1 MTSLTSLNNSAT
13 TDKHENLTKVLN
25 LILEN
30 PDNFYWENPFSPVRY
45 TFQEFVKLVK
55 GGMQVG
61 DNVSPYG
68 SADLDEWLGISVEDY
83 DTLTEFEA
91 LTQIE
96 MAVGQIIAGE
106 PVRVP
111 YHLDP
116 EDDKR
121 DSMVDGFIEAL
132 TFGCGFDEGTEI
144 ENYDALRE
152 AVEVAVNNFIGY
164 LTHGDIMRA
173 RECESWEK
181 IGHDLYFT
189 AVGAGAGFWDGD
201 YRHDED
207 PHLGNRLTESAKL
220 CGMPDVDLYEGDDE
234 NIYACGF
241 S

>member
-1 MTSLTSLNNSAT
+1 MTDLTNATTPAT

-61 DNVSPYG
+61 DDVSPYG
-68 SADLDEWLGISVEDY
+68 SLGLDEWLGISVEDY
-83 DTLTEFEA
+83 DTLTQFEA
-91 LTQIE
+91 LAQIE
-96 MAVGQIIAGE
+96 MAVKQIIAGE
-106 PVRVP
+106 SVKVP

-121 DSMVDGFIEAL
+121 DSMIEGFIEAL
-132 TFGCGFDEGTEI
+132 KFGCGFDEYEEI
-144 ENYDALRE
+144 GNYDALRAAVSE
-152 AVEVAVNNFIGY
+152 AVDSFIGY
-164 LTHGDIMRA
+164 LTNGDIIRA
-173 RECESWEK
+173 RECESWGK
-181 IGHDLYFT
+181 IGNDLYFT

-201 YRHDED
+201 YSHDED
-207 PHLGNRLTESAKL
+207 PRLGHRLTEAAKL
-220 CGMPDVDLYEGDDE
+220 CGMSDIDLYEGDDE